1 MSNKML
7 DPHMWNLENL
17 FYTSKIYTVP
27 VYQRPYFWD
36 KEHVV
41 VLLEDLLNDLP
52 ESKSEGYYTG
62 NLIIYDRNENINGLI
77 SKYEIIDGQQRI
89 TTLNNYILIVTFSYI
104 LPCTKNGIA
113 DTDMTVGKIKQA
125 LRKIENREYKKE
137 YWVVTLNSI

>member
-41 VLLEDLLNDLP
+41 VLLEDLLNDFP
-52 ESKSEGYYTG
+52 ESKS
-62 NLIIYDRNENINGLI
+62 D
-77 SKYEIIDGQQRI
+77 
-89 TTLNNYILIVTFSYI
+89 
-104 LPCTKNGIA
+104 
-113 DTDMTVGKIKQA
+113 
-125 LRKIENREYKKE
+125 
-137 YWVVTLNSI
+137 